1 MKKFIVF
8 TAVALSL
15 SSYCQTW
22 QHLLSS
28 PQGGIGGSNAQG
40 IRIIADTVYMS
51 SKISWQ
57 VVPVDNPDTVLWRT
71 RALITHRY
79 GDCV

>member
-1 MKKFIVF
+1 MKRFLFMVICV
-8 TAVALSL
+8 LSL
-15 SSYCQTW
+15 PSYCQTW

-57 VVPVDNPDTVLWRT
+57 VVPVDN
-71 RALITHRY
+71 
-79 GDCV
+79 